1 MVTASLGR
9 AKVDTSHTFRSVK
22 EAIAL
27 LGERILAKET
37 QFRSSVTV
45 HGDRLNVRE
54 KKNPR
59 PSSIAIAAALNAKLE
74 VSGGIMTT

>member
-1 MVTASLGR
+1 MVAASLGR
-9 AKVDTSHTFRSVK
+9 AEVDTSHTFRSVK

-74 VSGGIMTT
+74 VSGGITTA